1 MLSELKIQGSKA
13 IVSQLDNTSAINVVN
28 KLVLHDRSKHI
39 KVIFHFLTDQVN
51 HGKLEVKHSPSA
63 S

>member
-1 MLSELKIQGSKA
+1 VLSELKIQGSKA

-39 KVIFHFLTDQVN
+39 KAIFHFLRDQVN
-51 HGKLEVKHSPSA
+51 HGKL
-63 S
+63 